1 MSLIFLLEIFFQITF
16 FFDIKNFKKTIL
28 FFNPYCDQPY
38 WNYQGISSYDETK
51 YDQHPILTLIKKK
64 NKFFFKDEVIKNK
77 KDLVFYGSSFI
88 GHEYFIDNYHN
99 EINFGIK
106 SYGFDQIYQSYML
119 TKDNFVNKT
128 IIIGFLLE
136 DIDRVIFDQRNFPK
150 LKYKK
155 IKDDYEI
162 TNIPVSFKEKSNSLN
177 FFTYNLIKNLFFLFS
192 NDFNYKKSECKIEN
206 KKEIF
211 EYFVDKI
218 ITNAKLL
225 NQNILFITFN
235 FKEDIDIP
243 NWRYP
248 FVKNLLLSKEIDYID
263 TIEAIKTDQKIKNF
277 DILSYYNEKDL
288 HLSVYGF
295 NVVKKK
301 IDSSIKRYK

>member
-1 MSLIFLLEIFFQITF
+1 
-16 FFDIKNFKKTIL
+16 
-28 FFNPYCDQPY
+28 
-38 WNYQGISSYDETK
+38 
-51 YDQHPILTLIKKK
+51 
-64 NKFFFKDEVIKNK
+64 
-77 KDLVFYGSSFI
+77 
-88 GHEYFIDNYHN
+88 
-99 EINFGIK
+99 
-106 SYGFDQIYQSYML
+106 ML